1 MYIYIYHIYVYIY
14 DIYVYI
20 YIYICM
26 RSANL
31 AAKIHCKRR
40 NKKAL
45 IIGELFT
52 CKYVTLLQSY
62 NRSTLSIDIST
73 WLKTF
78 SLPFLC
84 PSYLDACLRLP
95 SLADS

>member
-1 MYIYIYHIYVYIY
+1 
-14 DIYVYI
+14 
-20 YIYICM
+20 M

-31 AAKIHCKRR
+31 AAEIRCKRR